1 MSRILLTLSLVLS
14 VMTLPTA
21 ASENVSD
28 FQLEIRDTSNNLIQA
43 FPVINDEWCL
53 YWNHSVT
60 GIAVQDCYRIEAKQL
75 LLSHSWQ
82 PDFAA
87 GLGHFEGRGTL
98 SEHPEGGYLIS
109 DINEPVTNNALWL
122 RVGSRAVAHRLV
134 SGSKELNLSEI
145 AAGQRLL
152 LLLHI
157 KH

>member
-1 MSRILLTLSLVLS
+1 MSRILLTLCLGLS
-14 VMTLPTA
+14 VMILPA
-21 ASENVSD
+21 AGSESVSD

-43 FPVINDEWCL
+43 FPVNDNEWCL

-60 GIAVQDCYRIEAKQL
+60 GIAVQDCYRIEKKQL

-87 GLGHFEGRGTL
+87 GLGHVEGRGIL

-109 DINEPVTNNALWL
+109 EINEPVTNNALWL
-122 RVGSRAVAHRLV
+122 RVGSRSVSHTLV
-134 SGSKELNLSEI
+134 SGNRELNLSEI

-152 LLLHI
+152 LLLNTTP
-157 KH
+157 

>member
-43 FPVINDEWCL
+43 FPVVNDEWCL

-109 DINEPVTNNALWL
+109 NINEPVTNNALWL
-122 RVGSRAVAHRLV
+122 RVGSHSVAHRLV
-134 SGSKELNLSEI
+134 SGSRELNLSEI

>member
-43 FPVINDEWCL
+43 FPVVNDEWCL

-109 DINEPVTNNALWL
+109 NINEPVTNNALWL